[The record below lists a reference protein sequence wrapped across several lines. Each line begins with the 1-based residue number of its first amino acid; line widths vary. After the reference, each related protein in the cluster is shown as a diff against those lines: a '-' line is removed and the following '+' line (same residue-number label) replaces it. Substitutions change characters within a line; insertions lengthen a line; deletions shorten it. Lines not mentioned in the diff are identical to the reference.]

1 LLVTRGSSKPIWGMN
16 DMIHLD
22 KIDVFYGKSQAL
34 HEISISVSPG
44 EIVAL
49 IGANGAGKTTVLKAI
64 SGLIPLSGGQI
75 TFNNQSLR
83 GLQAAQIAMLGI
95 SHVPERGGIFGKMTV
110 LENLQLGAGA
120 NRIKE
125 DTEER
130 LQKVFALFP
139 ILKDRTAQLG
149 GVLSGGERQ
158 MLAIGRAMM
167 SNPQLYLLD
176 EPTLG
181 LSPVMVGQLAAI
193 IKEISNQGGTILLVE
208 QNARMALKISR
219 RGYVLEIGRI
229 VRQGLSSELLADEE
243 VQKCYLGS

>member
-1 LLVTRGSSKPIWGMN
+1 MN

-64 SGLIPLSGGQI
+64 SGLIPLRGGTI

-83 GLQAAQIAMLGI
+83 GLKAAQIAMQGI

-110 LENLQLGAGA
+110 LENLQLGAVA
-120 NRIKE
+120 NRKKE
-125 DTEER
+125 DMEGR
-130 LQKVFALFP
+130 LQKVFNLFP
-139 ILKDRTAQLG
+139 ILKERTSQLG
-149 GVLSGGERQ
+149 SLLSGGERQ

-167 SNPQLYLLD
+167 GNPQLYLLD

-181 LSPVMVGQLAAI
+181 LSPVMLGQIAGI

-208 QNARMALKISR
+208 QNARMALKISQ

-229 VRQGLSSELLADEE
+229 VRQGQSSELLADEE
-243 VQKCYLGS
+243 VQKSYLGS

>member
-1 LLVTRGSSKPIWGMN
+1 MN
-16 DMIHLD
+16 DMIHVD

-64 SGLIPLSGGQI
+64 SGLIPLRGGTI

-83 GLQAAQIAMLGI
+83 GLKAAQIAMQGI

-110 LENLQLGAGA
+110 LENLQLGAVA
-120 NRIKE
+120 NRKKE
-125 DTEER
+125 DMEGR
-130 LQKVFALFP
+130 LQKVFNLFP
-139 ILKDRTAQLG
+139 ILKERTSQLG
-149 GVLSGGERQ
+149 SLLSGGERQ

-167 SNPQLYLLD
+167 GNPQLYLLD

-181 LSPVMVGQLAAI
+181 LSPVMLGQIAGI

-208 QNARMALKISR
+208 QNARMALNISQ

-229 VRQGLSSELLADEE
+229 VRQGQSSELLADEE
-243 VQKCYLGS
+243 VQKSYLGS